1 MGNYPI
7 IDLRSDTVT
16 KPGPEMLEAMFRAD
30 VGDDV
35 FEEDPTVKML
45 EAKAAKLFG
54 KEAGLFVTSGTMAN
68 QLAIKVLTQPQDE
81 VICDKLAHI
90 FYYEAGGV
98 AFNSGVS
105 LRVIEGNRGR
115 MKASQIE
122 ENINPPNLSY
132 ISPTT
137 LVCVENT
144 SNKGGGSYY
153 SLKEMQEIS
162 DLCRAQKIN
171 VHLDGARI
179 FNALTETGDSAEAV
193 GKLFDTVGFCLSKGL
208 GAPVGSLLLSTKENI
223 FKARRI
229 RKAWG
234 GGMRQAGYL
243 AAAGIYALDHH
254 IPLLIK
260 DHLRAKQ
267 IGSVL
272 NTLPWVEE
280 VMPIDTNIIIFRVS
294 ATTDLK
300 KLLEHLMTNHI
311 KAMQFGKQQIRMV
324 THLDIYDEMLNRI
337 EEVLRK
343 F

>member
-1 MGNYPI
+1 MTQTNY
-7 IDLRSDTVT
+7 IDLRSDTFT
-16 KPGPEMLEAMFRAD
+16 KPTPEMLQAMFSAE

-90 FYYEAGGV
+90 YYYEAGGV
-98 AFNSGVS
+98 SFNSGVS
-105 LRVIEGNRGR
+105 LRFAEGDRGR
-115 MKASQIE
+115 MTAAQVE
-122 ENINPPNLSY
+122 ENINDPNLAY

-137 LVCVENT
+137 LVCLENT

-153 SLKEMQEIS
+153 KLKEMQEIAAVS
-162 DLCRAQKIN
+162 RKHKLN
-171 VHLDGARI
+171 LHLDGARI
-179 FNALTETGDSAEAV
+179 FNAMTETGDSPVEI

-254 IPLLIK
+254 VKLLK
-260 DHLRAKQ
+260 NDHSHARQ
-267 IGSVL
+267 IG
-272 NTLPWVEE
+272 NTLTSLPWVEE
-280 VMPIDTNIIIFRVS
+280 VLPVDTNIVIFRVS
-294 ATTDLK
+294 ASTDVK
-300 KLLEHLMTNHI
+300 KLLEHLLANKV
-311 KAMQFGKQQIRMV
+311 KAMQFGKQLIRMV
-324 THLDIYDEMLNRI
+324 THLDVSDSMIS
-337 EEVLRK
+337 EVESALKK